1 LLATSFESK
10 PPVSTSVLFGWCDR
24 RREEKKV
31 GVMEAVEDLIG
42 KLRLLKVD
50 RKGIRWRVG

>member
-1 LLATSFESK
+1 
-10 PPVSTSVLFGWCDR
+10 
-24 RREEKKV
+24 V